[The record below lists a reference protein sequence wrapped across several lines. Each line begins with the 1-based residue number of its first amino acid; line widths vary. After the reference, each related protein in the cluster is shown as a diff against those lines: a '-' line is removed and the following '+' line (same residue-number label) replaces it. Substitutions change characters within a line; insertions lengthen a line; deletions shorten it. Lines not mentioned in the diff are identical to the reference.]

1 MPIYEK
7 YVSYV
12 KQAEQIKELTL
23 LLDKALKQNK
33 KYHQQI
39 GELQTALETLKN
51 TVASQTFKDFGS

>member
-7 YVSYV
+7 YVSYL

-33 KYHQQI
+33 KYRQQI

-51 TVASQTFKDFGS
+51 TVASQTFKDFGN

>member
-7 YVSYV
+7 YVSCL

-33 KYHQQI
+33 KYRQQI
-39 GELQTALETLKN
+39 GELQTALEILKN
-51 TVASQTFKDFGS
+51 TVASQTFKDFGN